1 MQVGVTVAELRI
13 DLTAL
18 QANWQRFRALAPRST
33 VASMVK
39 ADAYGLGVRH
49 VAPALAEVGCREF
62 FVAEPAEGIA
72 LRNLLPDVDIHVLAG
87 VGPGA
92 EATFDEYR
100 LVPVLISL
108 EQVERWSRHARSDG
122 HSRAGTLHIDTGMN
136 RTGLDANE
144 TASIVNDPSILDGIE
159 LVTVMSHL
167 ACAEDPS
174 HELNRRQRERF
185 VQLRKQF
192 PTGRASLANSGGI
205 GLGPDYHFDL
215 VRPGIGLYGVDP
227 TPDGRLVVSP
237 VVTLT
242 APVLQIRTAAAGD
255 TVGYGATRRLVG
267 ERRLATLA
275 VGYGDGYHRAASDV
289 GWVAFG
295 GHRAPIVGRVSM
307 DLLTVDITDLPA
319 DVRVETG
326 TMAELIGETLTIH
339 EVASA
344 AGTIAYEVLTNL
356 GQRYARSYTR

>member
-108 EQVERWSRHARSDG
+108 EQVERWSRHAGSDG

-144 TASIVNDPSILDGIE
+144 TAIIVNDPSILDGIE

-215 VRPGIGLYGVDP
+215 VRPGIGLSGVDP

-289 GWVAFG
+289 GLVAFG